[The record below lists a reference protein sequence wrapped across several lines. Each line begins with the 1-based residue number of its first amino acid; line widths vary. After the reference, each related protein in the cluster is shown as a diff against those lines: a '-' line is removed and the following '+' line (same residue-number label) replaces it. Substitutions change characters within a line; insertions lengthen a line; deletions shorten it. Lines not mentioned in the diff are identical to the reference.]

1 MGKWVRGNRF
11 GPLNLETL
19 MPQNLIDEL
28 RNDGAFP
35 IDAIYRLSA
44 CVPASASGAV
54 RAIVQMRR
62 GRR

>member
-11 GPLNLETL
+11 GPLNLEAL
-19 MPQNLIDEL
+19 MPQNLIDEI
-28 RNDGAFP
+28 RNDGAFL
-35 IDAIYRLSA
+35 IDAIYRVRA
-44 CVPASASGAV
+44 RVPAGAWGAV